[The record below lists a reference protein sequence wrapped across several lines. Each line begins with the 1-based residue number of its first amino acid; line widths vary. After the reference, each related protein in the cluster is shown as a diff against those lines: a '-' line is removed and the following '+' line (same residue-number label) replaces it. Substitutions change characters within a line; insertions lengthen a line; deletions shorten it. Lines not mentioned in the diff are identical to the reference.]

1 VEVLQSNTRPY
12 RPTLAPDPHLFRSAK
27 ICQHFDGPIICRLLS
42 SHTLGFVAPD
52 YAWGGRAYKIII
64 ERVMGSSG
72 SSDQPGPIPFLSY
85 DHGNEV
91 TVFD

>member
-1 VEVLQSNTRPY
+1 MTGQKT
-12 RPTLAPDPHLFRSAK
+12 
-27 ICQHFDGPIICRLLS
+27 
-42 SHTLGFVAPD
+42 APD